1 MNLIVVVVR
10 NGWHRLELFLKV
22 WKAREIFRQEWNKSL
37 LKYDYQEDYSISRDK
52 KDYMNGVIS
61 AQGEDAVA
69 ILILT

>member
-10 NGWHRLELFLKV
+10 NSWHRLELFLKV